1 MEEKKKI
8 NNKSNSR
15 VSNDDTNKE
24 KRKKLKPIQVRRSI
38 KDIIISHNPYDYIY
52 NYKGND
58 IDIFDINKHDKIVKD
73 RTSEIEENSN
83 IFIENE
89 ILDNNE
95 MLLRKELNELINKD
109 DLSEDMKNDIKAL
122 YIEVQ
127 EMYLILKNDI
137 KNNIPSS
144 DEIIKLYLAD
154 DQKDKSTNII
164 WKRFCFYKLLSD
176 KLNDLHIST
185 ISSYRHTY
193 LKTIYI
199 WYKKNKKL
207 LFNTDDNKEVFGGN
221 NIVGEINEV
230 DEKNESDEKNEVDE
244 KNEDDEKN
252 EGDEKNVD
260 EKNEGGEKNVDEKNE
275 GGEKNVDEKNVDE
288 KNEGD
293 EKNITNQNEIIK
305 NKDPLNCHTKK
316 EETEKEMKKDY
327 AKKIS
332 HNFDETLQ
340 EEMNKIKKEHEIK
353 ENDINLLVYNEEP
366 HDVLN
371 KYTFPNDVFL
381 LNNTKISDKNI
392 KNVKEEQN
400 VVSND
405 LNVLLLRNDKD
416 EEDKYAK
423 GICEH
428 VSLDIFINNNDA
440 FNINTNDAFNINTND
455 TDMGEFIYLI
465 NFMINDEIT
474 DIDSDTLFVL

>member
-230 DEKNESDEKNEVDE
+230 DEKNE
-244 KNEDDEKN
+244 DDEKN
-252 EGDEKNVD
+252 EGDEKN
-260 EKNEGGEKNVDEKNE
+260 
-275 GGEKNVDEKNVDE
+275 DE